1 MVLDAINSYPERA
14 VRHLIGRG
22 VKGKTATPLDP
33 SVEIQLNPH
42 LSSTHHGHSFGQ
54 GAADSLVW
62 EPLTLC
68 PARAHNLMGSR
79 SKLTNK

>member
-1 MVLDAINSYPERA
+1 MEGKGAPKLQEA
-14 VRHLIGRG
+14 VNL
-22 VKGKTATPLDP
+22 
-33 SVEIQLNPH
+33 
-42 LSSTHHGHSFGQ
+42 LSPWAPQREGLGFGQ